1 MTVIFHSHKILFVCL
16 FVLKD
21 LKEVIVVLKKKK
33 KIHQLQYPYC
43 YFICKNTIGNLPH
56 SFYSIAFEYFFFVHV
71 FLKHSNVI
79 KYNLYHFNN
88 GAITYMV
95 SFVLTWLRDYSTWSF
110 IWKRWGLV
118 IWIETAPLFS
128 IFFPFFILSHKYSDF
143 ILVSLNLLQG
153 N

>member
-33 KIHQLQYPYC
+33 KSTNCSTHIVILSA
-43 YFICKNTIGNLPH
+43 KTIGNLRH

-128 IFFPFFILSHKYSDF
+128 IFSPSLSSFTNILISY
-143 ILVSLNLLQG
+143 
-153 N
+153 